1 MGVHDWTV
9 LKGQENANELN
20 KQLNYK
26 KLLNPIQQKMFEKII
41 HIGKNFIYTF
51 KLWGSKIQKCS
62 FVWSS
67 VTLTKALRTLD
78 RTTARDP
85 SAFKILVHESLP
97 RLELLVL
104 YKMRWVRSI
113 PVN

>member
-1 MGVHDWTV
+1 MSVRDWTV

-51 KLWGSKIQKCS
+51 KLWVSKILKCCLSDRLSFCQKRFERWIHGQRSVCIQNFGPWIHAPIGIVS
-62 FVWSS
+62 F
-67 VTLTKALRTLD
+67 
-78 RTTARDP
+78 
-85 SAFKILVHESLP
+85 ILV
-97 RLELLVL
+97 
-104 YKMRWVRSI
+104 
-113 PVN
+113 N

>member
-67 VTLTKALRTLD
+67 VTLTKTLD
-78 RTTARDP
+78 QTTARDT
-85 SAFKILVHESLP
+85 SAFKILVRESLP

-113 PVN
+113 PAN

>member
-51 KLWGSKIQKCS
+51 KLWGSKIQKCTC
-62 FVWSS
+62 VWSS
-67 VTLTKALRTLD
+67 VWQKRLER
-78 RTTARDP
+78 
-85 SAFKILVHESLP
+85 SIEP
-97 RLELLVL
+97 RLEIRPLS
-104 YKMRWVRSI
+104 KFWS
-113 PVN
+113 VNPCLGWNC

>member
-41 HIGKNFIYTF
+41 HIGKNFINTF
-51 KLWGSKIQKCS
+51 KLWGSEIQKCS

-67 VTLTKALRTLD
+67 VTLTKTLD
-78 RTTARDP
+78 QTTTRDT
-85 SAFKILVHESLP
+85 SAFKILVRESLP

>member
-1 MGVHDWTV
+1 MSVRDWTV

-51 KLWGSKIQKCS
+51 KLWVSKIQKCS
-62 FVWSS
+62 FVWPS
-67 VTLTKALRTLD
+67 VILSKALRTLD
-78 RTTARDP
+78 RSTDRDP
-85 SAFKILVHESLP
+85 LTFKILVREFMP
-97 RLELLVL
+97 RYL
-104 YKMRWVRSI
+104 
-113 PVN
+113 